1 MPGAMATLSLRQ
13 EVLKSELTVVW
24 EFDTCQDPSYFQI
37 HMYNAYITELFDF
50 VWPLLQIRSTF

>member
-24 EFDTCQDPSYFQI
+24 EFDTCQDPYVQCI
-37 HMYNAYITELFDF
+37 HDRI
-50 VWPLLQIRSTF
+50 V